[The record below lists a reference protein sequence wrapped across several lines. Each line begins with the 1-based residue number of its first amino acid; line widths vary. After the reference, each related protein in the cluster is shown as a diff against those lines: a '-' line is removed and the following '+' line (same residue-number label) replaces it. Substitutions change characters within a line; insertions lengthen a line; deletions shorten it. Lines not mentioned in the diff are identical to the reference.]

1 MAGRSKS
8 VVLTEQIGRILSGAL
23 GWILVF
29 MGVLGFLISLS
40 GLFFG
45 PEWRGPIGS
54 LVTASISL
62 LVVAVGIYGNPQYR
76 ERIRS
81 SLG

>member
-1 MAGRSKS
+1 MEGRSRG
-8 VVLTEQIGRILSGAL
+8 VVLAEHVGRILAGAL

-29 MGVLGFLISLS
+29 MGALGFLISLV

-54 LVTASISL
+54 LVTASVSL
-62 LVVAVGIYGNPQYR
+62 LVVAIGIYGNPQYR
-76 ERIRS
+76 ERIHS
-81 SLG
+81 SFG

>member
-1 MAGRSKS
+1 MAGSSKG
-8 VVLTEQIGRILSGAL
+8 VVLVEQIGRILSGAL

-45 PEWRGPIGS
+45 RGPIGS

-62 LVVAVGIYGNPQYR
+62 LVVAIGIYGNPQYR
-76 ERIRS
+76 ERIHS

>member
-1 MAGRSKS
+1 MAGPPKS
-8 VVLTEQIGRILSGAL
+8 VVLAEQIGRIFAGAL

-29 MGVLGFLISLS
+29 MGVLGFLISVV

-45 PEWRGPIGS
+45 PEWSGPIGS

-81 SLG
+81 SIE